1 MPDQL
6 QVLIRDA
13 AATDIGSQTWN
24 SAPLLSR
31 KIAKEPMSFF
41 SPILHQHYASQD
53 VSTKDQAVALEPT
66 PPPTRP
72 ASPSAGRDQPPQ
84 AFRILELGSGTGLTG
99 ITAAVCLARLIREH
113 RQTHPSSPLRPVQL
127 VLTDYLPPVIDNLR
141 HNVDINRDA
150 IEVDGLDVQVELLDW
165 RDLHSSNVKGSFELV
180 LGTDLVYEIQH
191 AWWASKVVEHFLT
204 LPSTSQ
210 PTNGK
215 PANVLFPPTPAD
227 SRAASP
233 APVQAAQAG
242 SSEQQPQEPVFHLVL
257 ALRPT
262 FLAESRAVHEAFNS
276 PFEPPY
282 SKDNHMALPHRKV
295 MPSTEHPQGSV
306 APDGRPATEEAKGN
320 LIVKSCETLVGISHG
335 QGCGDYQYLVVAHK
349 RC

>member
-1 MPDQL
+1 M
-6 QVLIRDA
+6 LIRDA

-31 KIAKEPMSFF
+31 KIAQEPMSFF
-41 SPILHQHYASQD
+41 SPISHQQSVSQD
-53 VSTKDQAVALEPT
+53 ASMKNQAVALQPT

-72 ASPSAGRDQPPQ
+72 ATPSTAARAQ
-84 AFRILELGSGTGLTG
+84 ALEPFRILELGSGTGLTG

-113 RQTHPSSPLRPVQL
+113 RQAHPSSPLRPVQL

-150 IEVDGLDVQVELLDW
+150 IEMEGLDVQVELLDW

-191 AWWASKVVEHFLT
+191 AWWAAKVVEHFLAR
-204 LPSTSQ
+204 PS
-210 PTNGK
+210 PTK
-215 PANVLFPPTPAD
+215 PRPVNVLFPPTPAD

-233 APVQAAQAG
+233 TPEQVSPVA
-242 SSEQQPQEPVFHLVL
+242 SSEQRPQDPIFHLVL

-276 PFEPPY
+276 PFEPPS

-306 APDGRPATEEAKGN
+306 APDGRPATEEARGN

-335 QGCGDYQYLVVAHK
+335 QGCGDYQYLTVAHK